1 MSKNPSKIVSLMKIP
16 GKLCLLVCTYCF
28 WFSNIPLLAV
38 LCLCFV
44 FCVCHLLPAVIG
56 RGSVANVCEGEFGRS
71 RQSSVEELH
80 SAKRGQQEQE
90 GGYRVDGRV
99 RVGSLLEGQY

>member
-1 MSKNPSKIVSLMKIP
+1 MPVVSGKGIVADVYERDFL
-16 GKLCLLVCTYCF
+16 LCLLFRFVFFC
-28 WFSNIPLLAV
+28 S
-38 LCLCFV
+38 V

-80 SAKRGQQEQE
+80 SAKRGQQE
-90 GGYRVDGRV
+90 GGRGVTMKR
-99 RVGSLLEGQY
+99 RW

>member
-1 MSKNPSKIVSLMKIP
+1 MCEMGILFV
-16 GKLCLLVCTYCF
+16 
-28 WFSNIPLLAV
+28 V

-80 SAKRGQQEQE
+80 SAKRGQQEGCYNE
-90 GGYRVDGRV
+90 EEMV
-99 RVGSLLEGQY
+99 E

>member
-1 MSKNPSKIVSLMKIP
+1 MFFCS
-16 GKLCLLVCTYCF
+16 
-28 WFSNIPLLAV
+28 
-38 LCLCFV
+38 V

-80 SAKRGQQEQE
+80 SAKRGQQEGV
-90 GGYRVDGRV
+90 GGGGCNEEEMV
-99 RVGSLLEGQY
+99 E

>member
-1 MSKNPSKIVSLMKIP
+1 MAKALWQMCMRGIF
-16 GKLCLLVCTYCF
+16 CFVCCF
-28 WFSNIPLLAV
+28 V
-38 LCLCFV
+38 LCFFSFV

-80 SAKRGQQEQE
+80 SAKRGQQE
-90 GGYRVDGRV
+90 GGATMKRRW
-99 RVGSLLEGQY
+99 